1 MFSLSKAVTLQGSSL
16 IEELEDAI
24 YKNKKTPI
32 SYSELAAL
40 KEGRFNAS
48 IQHRLAELEGIIF
61 LYSLGDI
68 SYKKHIS
75 ELSLPKFVFLV
86 L

>member
-1 MFSLSKAVTLQGSSL
+1 MIVPSYVFPKTKAVTLQGGSL

-24 YKNKKTPI
+24 YKNQKAPI

-48 IQHRLAELEGIIF
+48 IQHRLAELEGLIF
-61 LYSLGDI
+61 LIIDSLI
-68 SYKKHIS
+68 
-75 ELSLPKFVFLV
+75 LC
-86 L
+86 

>member
-1 MFSLSKAVTLQGSSL
+1 MILSSYVFTETKAVTLQGGSL

-24 YKNKKTPI
+24 YKNQKAPI

-48 IQHRLAELEGIIF
+48 IQHRLAELEGLIF
-61 LYSLGDI
+61 LILC
-68 SYKKHIS
+68 
-75 ELSLPKFVFLV
+75 
-86 L
+86 